1 MNDEC
6 WIPISGWH
14 GLYEVSNFGHIKSL
28 QNQISTGSRN
38 CVIRERILR
47 LRHDKDGY
55 LLVDLQ
61 NAGKKVTYKV
71 HRLVAIAF
79 IKNPKNKPQVNHKDG
94 NKENNNVN
102 NLEWVTD
109 SENKVHRYSE
119 LQKSKGDSG
128 FYGVNWR
135 ADRGKWRA
143 YLSVGGYTHL
153 GLFAIKA
160 DAINAVQK
168 ARKKL

>member
-28 QNQISTGSRN
+28 QNQILTGSRN

-47 LRHDKDGY
+47 LRHDKNGY

-61 NAGKKVTYKV
+61 NAGKKVTCKV

-79 IKNPKNKPQVNHKDG
+79 IKNPAII
-94 NKENNNVN
+94 
-102 NLEWVTD
+102 NLV
-109 SENKVHRYSE
+109 R
-119 LQKSKGDSG
+119 
-128 FYGVNWR
+128 
-135 ADRGKWRA
+135 
-143 YLSVGGYTHL
+143 
-153 GLFAIKA
+153 
-160 DAINAVQK
+160 
-168 ARKKL
+168 